1 VYAVAT
7 PRHGGTLPYTI
18 AMIEALAANKP
29 AGVELFVCTPTSGHE
44 FEQLGVEVV
53 RASGWRHLLQILTQ
67 RSPLQQADLVIA
79 PVYSVL
85 LALLRLPFI
94 FTLHDMQERYY
105 PQHFSVQVR
114 AWRRLSNFVLVR
126 RARTILCESRFVQKD
141 IIRFL
146 GAPPERVAV
155 IPAPPARA
163 TAGLTVD
170 VSEIASI
177 KAAHRLD
184 QPYLFYPAQFWPHK
198 NHLRLVEAFA
208 IIAAQIPDCLLVL
221 TGQERNEFQ
230 KVRVKIE
237 QLGLGGRVRH
247 VGHVTQRELCALYGG
262 AAVTV
267 IPTLF
272 ESISIPAYEAFA
284 IGSPLCISDVV
295 ALPEQVGDAAILFD
309 PKDPTDIAEKVLRIM
324 RNPGL
329 GGELVARG
337 KARMATLTQQ
347 AYGGRLWQCILD
359 RH

>member
-1 VYAVAT
+1 
-7 PRHGGTLPYTI
+7 
-18 AMIEALAANKP
+18 
-29 AGVELFVCTPTSGHE
+29 
-44 FEQLGVEVV
+44 
-53 RASGWRHLLQILTQ
+53 
-67 RSPLQQADLVIA
+67 
-79 PVYSVL
+79 
-85 LALLRLPFI
+85 
-94 FTLHDMQERYY
+94 
-105 PQHFSVQVR
+105 
-114 AWRRLSNFVLVR
+114 
-126 RARTILCESRFVQKD
+126 
-141 IIRFL
+141 
-146 GAPPERVAV
+146 
-155 IPAPPARA
+155 
-163 TAGLTVD
+163 
-170 VSEIASI
+170 
-177 KAAHRLD
+177 
-184 QPYLFYPAQFWPHK
+184 
-198 NHLRLVEAFA
+198 
-208 IIAAQIPDCLLVL
+208 
-221 TGQERNEFQ
+221 
-230 KVRVKIE
+230 
-237 QLGLGGRVRH
+237 